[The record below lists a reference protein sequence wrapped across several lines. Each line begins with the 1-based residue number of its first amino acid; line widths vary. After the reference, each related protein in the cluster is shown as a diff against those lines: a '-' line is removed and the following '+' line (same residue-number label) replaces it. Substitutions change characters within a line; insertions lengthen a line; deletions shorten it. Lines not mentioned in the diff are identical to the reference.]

1 MKKAKRKIVNKKIIV
16 RSGWCLWE
24 FISLLPFLFLF
35 SNTGLPTLADFLCFT
50 CIIGMFIWIPTIMAI
65 DAIEK
70 RKGGKL
76 HSYELLEKWHRRT
89 KKEWLEGL
97 LLAIIVA
104 PIAIFLSIY
113 VIPVVDKILDFFVQL
128 IFWGI
133 FFGIAGF
140 IMLIG
145 KIFHL

>member
-1 MKKAKRKIVNKKIIV
+1 
-16 RSGWCLWE
+16 
-24 FISLLPFLFLF
+24 
-35 SNTGLPTLADFLCFT
+35 
-50 CIIGMFIWIPTIMAI
+50 MAI

-104 PIAIFLSIY
+104 PIVIFLSIY

-128 IFWGI
+128 VFWGF

-145 KIFHL
+145 KIFRL